1 MKKIAIRICLSI
13 FVLWFFS
20 LWLTIVYG
28 EDYSSSDMC
37 SSIPNYSN
45 NSNSG
50 TSYATNN
57 NIYAW
62 YINSPSAISL
72 ATTHPWSPNVCSD
85 IELATSRVERKQQLC
100 TNNLDEL
107 KTYQETLLWKY
118 KIHRSYQFERW
129 FDSAKKVWGLQNL
142 MKEADCQ
149 DHRDCKL
156 WVVTIWDFLFC
167 NICSAIDPDRKEPTS
182 ISPQVSC
189 PVSYEPIL
197 DNLCCEKVEAGLEC
211 QIKKNWGQCTNSGT
225 FWLEVWATDLS
236 KLNEY
241 TCEQSLEE
249 ESLPFCA
256 WCDKIPESSK
266 SCEESYWE
274 WWYDD
279 NDGCCVN
286 CGQNKQRSANEN
298 SCTCTLSEDDC
309 INKWKKLNS
318 NTCKCECD
326 PSRECCGILLNTVVP
341 FIGDCIEM
349 TSQDDPWSSNAP
361 NTTTINQLNAFP
373 FLMMGLSKILV
384 TIILIFSFLIIIVA
398 WLMMTTWVY
407 SESNYKKGME
417 RIQKVVVWLILLWA
431 SGLILKLINPSFFG

>member
-129 FDSAKKVWGLQNL
+129 FDSAKKVWG
-142 MKEADCQ
+142 
-149 DHRDCKL
+149 
-156 WVVTIWDFLFC
+156 
-167 NICSAIDPDRKEPTS
+167 
-182 ISPQVSC
+182 
-189 PVSYEPIL
+189 
-197 DNLCCEKVEAGLEC
+197 
-211 QIKKNWGQCTNSGT
+211 
-225 FWLEVWATDLS
+225 
-236 KLNEY
+236 
-241 TCEQSLEE
+241 
-249 ESLPFCA
+249 
-256 WCDKIPESSK
+256 
-266 SCEESYWE
+266 
-274 WWYDD
+274 
-279 NDGCCVN
+279 
-286 CGQNKQRSANEN
+286 
-298 SCTCTLSEDDC
+298 
-309 INKWKKLNS
+309 
-318 NTCKCECD
+318 
-326 PSRECCGILLNTVVP
+326 
-341 FIGDCIEM
+341 
-349 TSQDDPWSSNAP
+349 
-361 NTTTINQLNAFP
+361 
-373 FLMMGLSKILV
+373 
-384 TIILIFSFLIIIVA
+384 
-398 WLMMTTWVY
+398 
-407 SESNYKKGME
+407 YKT
-417 RIQKVVVWLILLWA
+417 
-431 SGLILKLINPSFFG
+431 